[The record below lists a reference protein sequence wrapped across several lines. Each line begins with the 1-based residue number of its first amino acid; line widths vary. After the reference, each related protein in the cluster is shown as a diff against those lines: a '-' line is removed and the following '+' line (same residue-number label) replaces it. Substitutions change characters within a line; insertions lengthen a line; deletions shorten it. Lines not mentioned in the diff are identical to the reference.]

1 MLAICIGKEGEALRH
16 YLIQRILLALGILL
30 AISIITFFVLNIIP
44 GDPVALMLGDNVD
57 PETIETVRHNLGM
70 DKGLGTQYV
79 EWIAGFVTGNM
90 GESYFQHK
98 PVLGMIVDAF
108 GYTARLAVVAYA
120 VALAIGLSFGILAAL
135 HRGKVLDRVL
145 MAFAVAGI
153 SAPSFWVAIV
163 LQIFIGLRFRA
174 IPISG
179 LDRPAAYLLPCLSLG
194 TRYAASIARITRT
207 SMLEVM
213 NQDFI
218 RTARAKGL
226 ARTRIVMVHMFRNA
240 LIPIITV
247 IGTDLTTLFAGSML
261 TESVFNIP
269 GMGKL
274 LVDNITKRDIP
285 VVQGGVMMVALLC
298 VVIYLGVDLLYAAV
312 DPNIRL
318 EE

>member
-1 MLAICIGKEGEALRH
+1 MAR
-16 YLIQRILLALGILL
+16 YLFKRTLL
-30 AISIITFFVLNIIP
+30 AIGILFAISVITFAVLNIIP
-44 GDPVALMLGDNVD
+44 GDPVALMLGDDVD
-57 PETIETVRHNLGM
+57 PAVVETVRHNLGM
-70 DKGLGTQYV
+70 DKPLVVQYAD
-79 EWIAGFVTGNM
+79 WIAGFLSGSL

-98 PVLGMIVDAF
+98 PVFGMIIEAL
-108 GYTARLAVVAYA
+108 GYTARLALVSYLL
-120 VALAIGLSFGILAAL
+120 ALVIGLTFGILAAL
-135 HRGKVLDRVL
+135 HRGKALDRIL
-145 MAFAVAGI
+145 MTFAVAGI

-163 LQIFIGLRFRA
+163 LQIYIGLRFKA

-207 SMLEVM
+207 SMLEIM

-226 ARTRIVMVHMFRNA
+226 SGFRIVMVHMFRNA
-240 LIPIITV
+240 LVPIITV

-285 VVQGGVMMVALLC
+285 VVQGGVMLVAFFC
-298 VVIYLGVDLLYAAV
+298 VVIYLVVDLLYAAV

>member
-1 MLAICIGKEGEALRH
+1 
-16 YLIQRILLALGILL
+16 
-30 AISIITFFVLNIIP
+30 
-44 GDPVALMLGDNVD
+44 MLGDNVD
-57 PETIETVRHNLGM
+57 PQTIETVRHNLGM
-70 DKGLGTQYV
+70 DKSLGIQYF
-79 EWIAGFVTGNM
+79 EWITHFLTGNM

-98 PVLGMIVDAF
+98 PVLGMIVSAL
-108 GYTARLAVVAYA
+108 GYTARLALVSY
-120 VALAIGLSFGILAAL
+120 ALALLLGLTCGIVSAL
-135 HRGKVLDRVL
+135 HRGKAVDRIL
-145 MAFAVAGI
+145 MTMAVAGI

-163 LQIFIGLRFRA
+163 LQIFIGLRFRS

-179 LDRPAAYLLPCLSLG
+179 LDKPMAYLLPCIALG

-207 SMLEVM
+207 SMLDVM

-226 ARTRIVMVHMFRNA
+226 ARFRIVMVHMFRNA

-247 IGTDLTTLFAGSML
+247 IGSDLTTLFAGSML

-285 VVQGGVMMVALLC
+285 VVQGGVMMVAFFC
-298 VVIYLGVDLLYAAV
+298 VVIYLLVDLLYAAV

-318 EE
+318 ED

>member
-1 MLAICIGKEGEALRH
+1 MKQYILKRL
-16 YLIQRILLALGILL
+16 LLALGILFAL
-30 AISIITFFVLNIIP
+30 SVITFFVLNILP
-44 GDPVALMLGDNVD
+44 GDPVALMLGDNAS
-57 PETIETVRHNLGM
+57 PEMIVQVRHNLGM
-70 DKGLGTQYV
+70 DKPLLTQYI
-79 EWIAGFVTGNM
+79 EWIGGLFTGSL

-98 PVLGMIVDAF
+98 PVAELLTTAIH
-108 GYTARLAVVAYA
+108 YTVRLAVVSY
-120 VALAIGLSFGILAAL
+120 VIALAVGLTLGIVSALNRGNAVDRTLMTLA
-135 HRGKVLDRVL
+135 VV
-145 MAFAVAGI
+145 GI

-163 LQIFIGLRFRA
+163 LQIFIGLRFKA

-179 LDRPAAYLLPCLSLG
+179 LDTPVSYLLPCISLG
-194 TRYAASIARITRT
+194 LRYAASIARITRT
-207 SMLEVM
+207 SFLEVM

-226 ARTRIVMVHMFRNA
+226 SPARTVLVHMFRNA

-247 IGTDLTTLFAGSML
+247 IGTDIGTLFAGSML

-285 VVQGGVMMVALLC
+285 VVQGSVICIGAICVA
-298 VVIYLGVDLLYAAV
+298 VYLIVDLLYAVV

-318 EE
+318 GGGEA

>member
-1 MLAICIGKEGEALRH
+1 MRH
-16 YLIQRILLALGILL
+16 YLVKRILLALGILL

-70 DKGLGTQYV
+70 DKSLGTQYV
-79 EWIAGFVTGNM
+79 EWITGFVTGNM

-108 GYTARLAVVAYA
+108 GYTARLAVVAYV

-135 HRGKVLDRVL
+135 HRGKVLDRTL

-207 SMLEVM
+207 SMLEIM

-226 ARTRIVMVHMFRNA
+226 ARVRIVMVHMFRNA

-298 VVIYLGVDLLYAAV
+298 VVIYLVVDLLYAAV

>member
-1 MLAICIGKEGEALRH
+1 MRH
-16 YLIQRILLALGILL
+16 YLVKRILLALGILL

-70 DKGLGTQYV
+70 DKSLGTQYV

-108 GYTARLAVVAYA
+108 GYTARLAVVAYV

-135 HRGKVLDRVL
+135 HRGKVLDRTL

-207 SMLEVM
+207 SMLEIM

-226 ARTRIVMVHMFRNA
+226 ARVRIVMVHMFRNA

-298 VVIYLGVDLLYAAV
+298 VVIYLVVDLLYAAV

>member
-1 MLAICIGKEGEALRH
+1 MKQ
-16 YLIQRILLALGILL
+16 YLIKRVLLAAGILF

-44 GDPVALMLGDNVD
+44 GDPVALMLGDNAD
-57 PETIETVRHNLGM
+57 PQTIETVRHNLGM
-70 DKGLGTQYV
+70 DKPLVLQYLD
-79 EWIAGFVTGNM
+79 WITGFLTGNM

-98 PVLGMIVDAF
+98 AVSDMIVNAF
-108 GYTARLAVVAYA
+108 GYTAKLAAVAYI
-120 VALAIGLSFGILAAL
+120 VALALGLTIGIVAAL
-135 HRGKVLDRVL
+135 NRGN
-145 MAFAVAGI
+145 AIAVAGI

-163 LQIFIGLRFRA
+163 LQIFIGLRFKA

-179 LDRPAAYLLPCLSLG
+179 LNKPAAYLLPCLSLG

-226 ARTRIVMVHMFRNA
+226 SRLRTVMVHMFRNA

-269 GMGKL
+269 GMGAL

-285 VVQGGVMMVALLC
+285 VVQGGVMVVALLC
-298 VVIYLGVDLLYAAV
+298 VIIYLAVDLLYAVV

-318 EE
+318 GGDK